1 MDKLL
6 ALRTLVEVAET
17 GGFSKAARR
26 LGVATSSVTRL
37 MDALEQSL
45 GTVLLTR
52 TTRQVLL
59 TDAGASYL
67 EQVSR
72 LLADLEEAD
81 SSIADGKE
89 EPMGSLRVSV
99 PVTYSRLCLGGAL
112 SGFMATYPRVKLD
125 LVVSDAYQ
133 DLAVERLDLAVRIG
147 LPNRDEHLIV
157 KKLAENRRF
166 LVAGPDYL
174 ERHGTPRAPIELAS
188 HACLRFAYRPGRQR
202 WTFRSDARSEVVEVD
217 GPFITNSLDMLH
229 EAVLGGHGIAL
240 LPEWVVQQDIRS
252 GRVLRLCDA
261 WSVTPQQ
268 GDAYVYAAYLP
279 NRRHSRKVH
288 AFIQYLEEWLRARH
302 QG

>member
-17 GGFSKAARR
+17 GGFSRAARR

-45 GTVLLTR
+45 GAVLLTR

-67 EQVSR
+67 EQVAK

-89 EPMGSLRVSV
+89 EPMGTLRVSV
-99 PVTYSRLCLGGAL
+99 PVTYSRLCLAGHL
-112 SGFMATYPRVKLD
+112 SGFMKAYPRVKLD
-125 LVVSDAYQ
+125 LVVSDSYQ
-133 DLAVERLDLAVRIG
+133 DLAVERIDLAVRIG
-147 LPNRDEHLIV
+147 VPNRDEHLIV

-166 LVAGPDYL
+166 LVASPDYL
-174 ERHGTPRAPIELAS
+174 ERHGTPRVPSELAS

-202 WTFRSDARSEVVEVD
+202 WTFRLEARSEQVEVD
-217 GPFITNSLDMLH
+217 GPFITNSLDMLR

-240 LPEWVVQQDIRS
+240 LPEWVVPEDIRA
-252 GRVLRLCDA
+252 GRVRRLFDA
-261 WSVTPQQ
+261 WGVTPQL

-279 NRRHSRKVH
+279 NRRYSRKVH
-288 AFIQYLEEWLRARH
+288 AFIQYLGERLRA
-302 QG
+302 